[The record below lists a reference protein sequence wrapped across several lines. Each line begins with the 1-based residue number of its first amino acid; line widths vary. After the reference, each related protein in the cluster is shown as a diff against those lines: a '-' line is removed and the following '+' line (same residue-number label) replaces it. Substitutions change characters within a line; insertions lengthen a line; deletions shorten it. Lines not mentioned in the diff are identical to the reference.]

1 MKTDPELI
9 KIKELVNKFIK
20 MVIITMVHMS
30 EELEERLCSI
40 ETWKIKMPPRSNQ
53 IPDEIKN
60 YDVLYEKYSI
70 KV

>member
-40 ETWKIKMPPRSNQ
+40 ET
-53 IPDEIKN
+53 
-60 YDVLYEKYSI
+60 
-70 KV
+70 